1 MLIENS
7 FFGVRNKVQTA
18 IDRLRLYEPTDGYYV
33 AFSGGK
39 DSQTI
44 YHLCKESGV
53 KFNAYYHLTTVDPPE
68 LVYFIRNHY
77 PDIIFERPE
86 LSMWQLIVKK
96 GMPPTRLVRYCCD
109 KLKENGGMGR
119 FVVTGV
125 RWQES
130 IKRKNNRAML
140 EINAYTKNKKDK
152 IMLNSDNADN
162 RRLLETC
169 ITKGKHI
176 LNPIIDWTES
186 DVWEYLNSRNIPH
199 CCLYDEGFK
208 RLGCIGCPMS
218 GTKGMLKEFE
228 RWPKYKQIYLHAFER
243 MIQVRIGNGNPYTY
257 WKNAEDVMKWWIYGN
272 PKETI
277 DENQLKLWE
286 MMNYAD

>member
-1 MLIENS
+1 MLIVITL
-7 FFGVRNKVQTA
+7 FGVHDKVQTA
-18 IDRLRLYEPTDGYYV
+18 IDRLRLYEPPDGYYV

-44 YHLCKESGV
+44 YHLCKEAGV
-53 KFNAYYHLTTVDPPE
+53 KFDAHYHLTTVDPPE
-68 LVYFIRNHY
+68 LVTFIRKQY
-77 PDIIFERPE
+77 PDVAIDRPR
-86 LSMWQLIVKK
+86 LTMWQLIVKK

-109 KLKENGGMGR
+109 KLKENGGQRR

-125 RWQES
+125 RWEES
-130 IKRKNNRAML
+130 AKRKNSRAML
-140 EINAYTKNKKDK
+140 EINIHSKDK
-152 IMLNSDNADN
+152 IMLNNDNADN
-162 RRLLETC
+162 RRLVETC

-176 LNPIIDWTES
+176 LNPIIDWTED
-186 DVWEYLNSRNIPH
+186 DVWEYLNSRKIPH
-199 CCLYDEGFK
+199 CRLYDEGFK

-243 MIQVRIGNGNPYTY
+243 MIQARADNGKPYTH
-257 WKNAEDVMKWWIYGN
+257 WKTADDVMNWWIYGN

-286 MMNYAD
+286 MMTTDED